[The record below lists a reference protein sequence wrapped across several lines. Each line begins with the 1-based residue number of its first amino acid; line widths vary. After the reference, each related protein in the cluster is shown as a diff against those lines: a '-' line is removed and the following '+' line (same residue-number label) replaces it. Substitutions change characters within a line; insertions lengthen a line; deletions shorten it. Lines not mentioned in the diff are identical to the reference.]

1 MKARVVGE
9 RCHWYLNWKQN
20 TWRETSS
27 LKKNRQWLPIPLN
40 CWPAHSWTLC
50 WWSSLMQCPIA
61 HHLVGRY
68 FPVLNGRFG
77 AVDLALKWGERKGRT
92 QSCEEE
98 TSHCCGF
105 ALISDC
111 HLCHRCSFHVSLT
124 NLSAFGVCF
133 RGSPG
138 REGVWDGGWQA
149 WSNKNEDV
157 NTRASCWRSG
167 VPLQKERNAEV

>member
-1 MKARVVGE
+1 MADLPHLLVAFRAIDWAWDHGNSLF
-9 RCHWYLNWKQN
+9 CLWKPG
-20 TWRETSS
+20 WLEKDAIGIWIGSRILEEKH
-27 LKKNRQWLPIPLN
+27 LLFKKIRQWLPIPLN
-40 CWPAHSWTLC
+40 CWPAHSWALC

-68 FPVLNGRFG
+68 FPVVNGRFG

-98 TSHCCGF
+98 TSHCRGF

-111 HLCHRCSFHVSLT
+111 HLCHWCSFPVSLT
-124 NLSAFGVCF
+124 NLSAFSVCF

-149 WSNKNEDV
+149 
-157 NTRASCWRSG
+157 
-167 VPLQKERNAEV
+167 